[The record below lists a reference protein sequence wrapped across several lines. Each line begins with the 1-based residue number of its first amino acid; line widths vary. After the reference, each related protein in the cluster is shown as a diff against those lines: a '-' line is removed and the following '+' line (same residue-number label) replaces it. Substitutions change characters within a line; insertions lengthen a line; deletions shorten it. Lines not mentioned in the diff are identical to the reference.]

1 MSPSCGR
8 MTISSTVAPS
18 EVSYAEKIDFATS
31 STFIKRSSG
40 KDVPSQL
47 PVRVAPGKTA
57 VTFIFN
63 FLNSSLRH

>member
-8 MTISSTVAPS
+8 MTISSTVAPG

-47 PVRVAPGKTA
+47 QYELHQVKQQLLLYLV
-57 VTFIFN
+57 F
-63 FLNSSLRH
+63 

>member
-8 MTISSTVAPS
+8 MTISSTVAPG

-40 KDVPSQL
+40 KDVPYL
-47 PVRVAPGKTA
+47 MNV
-57 VTFIFN
+57 
-63 FLNSSLRH
+63 L